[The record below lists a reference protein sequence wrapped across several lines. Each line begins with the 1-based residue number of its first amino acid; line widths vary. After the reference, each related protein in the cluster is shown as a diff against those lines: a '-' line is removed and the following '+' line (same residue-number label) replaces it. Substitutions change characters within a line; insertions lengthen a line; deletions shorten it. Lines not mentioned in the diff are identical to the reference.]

1 MNYLD
6 LTFVEPAKNL
16 ACDEALLNWFEDERF
31 DTSLLRLWQP
41 ENYFVVLG
49 HSNKLH
55 AEVDVEQCRKAGVAV
70 ARRISGGGA
79 VVQGP
84 GCLNYSLVLNIERLS
99 LTSIGDT
106 FDFVLE
112 RHRQAF
118 QELRNAEVRIEGGS
132 DLTTAGRKF
141 SGNAQ
146 YRKKH
151 YALVHGTFLLH
162 FDLSLIECCLKMPKR
177 QPEYRHNRSHTEFVA
192 NLQLDC
198 ETVCQR
204 LLDVWNATES
214 FASLPLTMIDEL
226 AVGRYSQ
233 ASWTE
238 KF

>member
-55 AEVDVEQCRKAGVAV
+55 AEVDVEQCRTAGVVV

-84 GCLNYSLVLNIERLS
+84 GCLNYSLVLNVERLS

-106 FDFVLE
+106 FAFVLE
-112 RHRQAF
+112 RHRQAI
-118 QELRNAEVRIEGGS
+118 QELKHEAVRIEGVS
-132 DLTTAGRKF
+132 DLTTNARKF

-151 YALVHGTFLLH
+151 YALIHGTFLLH
-162 FDLSLIECCLKMPKR
+162 FDLSLIERCLLMPER
-177 QPEYRHNRSHTEFVA
+177 QPTYRRNRSHAEFIA
-192 NLQLDC
+192 NLRLDP
-198 ETVCQR
+198 EKVRQG
-204 LLDVWNATES
+204 LLEAWNATES
-214 FASLPLTMIDEL
+214 FSSLPLTMIDEL
-226 AVGRYSQ
+226 AVERYGQ